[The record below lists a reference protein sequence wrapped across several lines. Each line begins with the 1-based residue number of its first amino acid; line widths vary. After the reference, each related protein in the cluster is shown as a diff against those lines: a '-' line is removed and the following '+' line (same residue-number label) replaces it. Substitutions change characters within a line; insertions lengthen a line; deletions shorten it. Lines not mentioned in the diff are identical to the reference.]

1 VTRTTTKTSTKTTTE
16 PRPRDGYFQW
26 SRDPAVGLFAV
37 LPLWLGYEV
46 LRLTLAP
53 AERNGAEALI
63 SDVMRPLGPSGLL
76 ILRVAFGLMVLYS
89 ATIILRRQI
98 PWLRV
103 TLVTALEG
111 LVYALMMGPLAAGLE
126 GMTAE
131 VLQAG
136 GGGGSSLLVRD
147 LVGSIGAG
155 IFEELLFRLILLSSL
170 AFLFM
175 RASVAFGMPKAVGAA
190 AAVLLSALSFSLFHH
205 IGPGAEPF
213 GRREFV
219 FRSIAGV
226 VLGILFVLRGF
237 GVCVYTHTLYD
248 LHYYLNEQ

>member
-1 VTRTTTKTSTKTTTE
+1 VTKSTTKSKTKTE
-16 PRPRDGYFQW
+16 PSPCDGYFQW

-53 AERNGAEALI
+53 TERNGAEALI

-76 ILRVAFGLMVLYS
+76 ILRVVFGLLVLSS

-126 GMTAE
+126 GLTAD

-136 GGGGSSLLVRD
+136 HAGGSSPMVRD

-155 IFEELLFRLILLSSL
+155 IFEELVFRLILLSSL
-170 AFLFM
+170 ALVFM
-175 RASVAFGMPKAVGAA
+175 RASVAFGMTKSVGAA
-190 AAVLLSALSFSLFHH
+190 AAVLLSALMFSLFHH
-205 IGPGAEPF
+205 VGPGAEPF
-213 GRREFV
+213 GRREFI

-248 LHYYLNEQ
+248 LHYYLNQQ